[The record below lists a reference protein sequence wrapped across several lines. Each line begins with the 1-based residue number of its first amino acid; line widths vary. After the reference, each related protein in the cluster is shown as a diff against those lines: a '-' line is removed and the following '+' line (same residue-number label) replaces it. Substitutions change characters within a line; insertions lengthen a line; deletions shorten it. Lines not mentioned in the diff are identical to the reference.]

1 MSEPMALLLGFG
13 GLMLFALT
21 LSGGLHFILT
31 IFGPKGSNQLERSEG
46 LRLLRRTMKDI
57 YGPEVAEDDEAAD
70 AMARQAWATYR
81 HVERMTDYRRMLR
94 S

>member
-1 MSEPMALLLGFG
+1 MILPLGLG
-13 GLMLFALT
+13 ALMLFALT

-31 IFGPKGSNQLERSEG
+31 VFGPKGVNQMERSEG

-57 YGPEVAEDDEAAD
+57 YGPEVAEDDESAD
-70 AMARQAWATYR
+70 LMSRQAWATYR
-81 HVERMTDYRRMLR
+81 HLELMTDYRRMLG